1 MRLIIWC
8 KMTFSLLLFSCPIVS
23 DSLQPHGLQ
32 HTRPLCPSPSLG
44 VCPSSRSLHWWWRPA
59 ILPSDTLFFCP
70 QSFPASGTFSVNQL
84 FASNDQ
90 NTETSASASVLPM
103 SVQCWS
109 PLRLTDL
116 ISLLSRGLSGV
127 FSSITVQRHQFF
139 GILPSLWSN
148 SYNHMWPL
156 GRPLWPWLYRPSSAE

>member
-1 MRLIIWC
+1 MYMLC
-8 KMTFSLLLFSCPIVS
+8 PTLCDSVDCSMLGLPVPHHLQSLPTSCPF
-23 DSLQPHGLQ
+23 
-32 HTRPLCPSPSLG
+32 
-44 VCPSSRSLHWWWRPA
+44 HWWCHPA
-59 ILPSDTLFFCP
+59 ISSSDALYFFCP
-70 QSFPASGTFSVNQL
+70 QSFPVSGTFPKSQL
-84 FASNDQ
+84 FSTDDQ
-90 NTETSASASVLPM
+90 NTEVSPSASVLPI
-103 SVQCWS
+103 QDWF